1 MSGTYQHKEGKGSV
15 RPNQFKTDDRHP
27 DLKGDGMFN
36 GVVFDIAMWQRDN
49 GGYSVSISPK
59 RQPNA
64 DAPAPA
70 PAPARAA
77 GGGSRLDDDIPFTA
91 CKE

>member
-15 RPNQFKTDDRHP
+15 RPNQYKTDDRHP
-27 DLKGDGMFN
+27 DMKGDGMFN

-70 PAPARAA
+70 TALPPPYGR
-77 GGGSRLDDDIPFTA
+77 GKRDNDDIPFSA